1 MLGTAATRSPP
12 LVPSASLPLRL
23 MARAGGL
30 AQSTLDRVLI
40 CAMLASRVS
49 PAGILGPV
57 LPHATSVACP
67 DRYRVRQ
74 LRAGPQKLLSACCRP
89 HGLAGRPRLAP
100 RRGLQRA
107 GLRVDAASS
116 ARRVAGTRPGWL
128 GWSLS
133 HDGPSAWPLLAQ
145 NFSVSAQQR
154 RRRVCRHEDPR
165 PGHHGGPP
173 TRGRQRADLRRCQ
186 AAASLGPRLAKER
199 PAAANCLLC
208 APTSR
213 ASETRARNSALCP
226 GESPL
231 CVRTS
236 KDIG

>member
-116 ARRVAGTRPGWL
+116 ARRVAGTRPGWM
-128 GWSLS
+128 GWSLR
-133 HDGPSAWPLLAQ
+133 HAGPIAWPLGARTVASAQ
-145 NFSVSAQQR
+145 GRAVGGCAGTRIHDQATMAARRPGADSGLTSAGARRRQVSAPGTLGAPRVQR
-154 RRRVCRHEDPR
+154 TACAGFCRRILVSRNRACFRPKCCSVAATWPR
-165 PGHHGGPP
+165 C
-173 TRGRQRADLRRCQ
+173 GRL
-186 AAASLGPRLAKER
+186 
-199 PAAANCLLC
+199 
-208 APTSR
+208 
-213 ASETRARNSALCP
+213 
-226 GESPL
+226 
-231 CVRTS
+231 
-236 KDIG
+236 